1 MWSLFAK
8 FEGLDEKNETYIYTA
23 PTIVDKSRQA
33 KLYWGKDDLKLK
45 KIAYGG
51 MEFKVDVF
59 DTCKLI
65 YDAFSH

>member
-8 FEGLDEKNETYIYTA
+8 FEGLDEKEEFYLYSA
-23 PTIVDKSRQA
+23 PTLVDKSRQA
-33 KLYWGKDDLKLK
+33 KLFWGKNDLKLK
-45 KIAYGG
+45 KVSYGG

-65 YDAFSH
+65 NDVFSY